1 MAKDILTD
9 LREGLQEMTKEE
21 MQRVIEAVE
30 AEKIP
35 PLPMTP
41 LKVMKKVYEIA
52 RHHQMTAEE
61 FAILLEFQGDCDR
74 ELASRGVALST
85 ALSMATVPLMLMLLP
100 A

>member
-52 RHHQMTAEE
+52 RHHQMTVDE
-61 FAILLEFQGDCDR
+61 FAILLEFQGTI
-74 ELASRGVALST
+74 GT
-85 ALSMATVPLMLMLLP
+85 AEGEKMLEDFRKYLEEK
-100 A
+100 